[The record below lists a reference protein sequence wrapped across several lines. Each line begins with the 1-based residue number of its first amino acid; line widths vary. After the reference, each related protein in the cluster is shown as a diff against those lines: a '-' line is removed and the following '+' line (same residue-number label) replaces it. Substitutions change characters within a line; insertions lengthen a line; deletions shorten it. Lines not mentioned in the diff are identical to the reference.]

1 MIMSDLAQ
9 EEVDE
14 AEAFIEDL
22 AGPLPDEATTVAEA
36 DETTETAAKEPDAPA
51 SEEKTPEPPSD
62 WEDWKAK
69 QEERQRETRA
79 SFDQER
85 RVSAQ
90 LQRELDEL
98 RASAQKGSDTP
109 TVDPMSEYEE
119 KFDEDPKAAIAA
131 LTANLKS
138 QHDAEIAKL
147 REEIAAEQQS
157 AYVRDLERQEATA
170 RKAHDDY
177 DTVVTEY
184 LTGKMDADPTIAAKW
199 RQNGG
204 TAEAAYEL
212 GKQLKAYEEYE
223 SDPSGFE
230 ARMKEKLLAEIKE
243 NGSAPAIGDTLATD
257 NSQGIK
263 SNAKHITIDTQ
274 DILGEIFGN

>member
-9 EEVDE
+9 EIADE
-14 AEAFIEDL
+14 AEAFIEEL
-22 AGPLPDEATTVAEA
+22 AGPLPEETAPVVEA
-36 DETTETAAKEPDAPA
+36 DETTEPAAKEPEAPA
-51 SEEKTPEPPSD
+51 AEEKTPAPPSD
-62 WEDWKAK
+62 WEEWKAK

-98 RASAQKGSDTP
+98 RASAQKGSDAP
-109 TVDPMSEYEE
+109 KVDPLSEYEE

-138 QHDAEIAKL
+138 EHDAEIAKL
-147 REEIAAEQQS
+147 REEIAAEQQN
-157 AYVRDLERQEATA
+157 AYVRELERQEAVA

-184 LTGKMDADPTIAAKW
+184 LTGKMESDPSLAAKW

-223 SDPSGFE
+223 KDPSGFE

-243 NGSAPAIGDTLATD
+243 GKTAAPIGDTLATD
-257 NSQGIK
+257 NSQGVK
-263 SNAKHITIDTQ
+263 SKAKHITIDTQ